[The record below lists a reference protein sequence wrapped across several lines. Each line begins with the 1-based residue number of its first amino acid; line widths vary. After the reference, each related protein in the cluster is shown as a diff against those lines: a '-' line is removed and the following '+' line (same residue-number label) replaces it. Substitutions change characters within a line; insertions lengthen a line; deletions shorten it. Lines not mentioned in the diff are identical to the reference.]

1 MDHKYDDDDSQPRWE
16 GRNSKKDLLR
26 AEVWEAL
33 EAGGAA
39 IGSVVSRIPHFTGAN
54 QAAERLAALP
64 IWRSAR
70 VVKSNPDRPQI
81 PVRLRALQDGKLLYM
96 PVPEL
101 SADYPFVELDPAVLA
116 ERRVPLEEA
125 AVASGALAYGRR
137 VQFEEMQPFDLVV
150 VGCVAV
156 TRQGGRTGK
165 GGGFADLELGIFREM
180 GLVRPETPI
189 ITTVHPLQIVDDDRL
204 LMAAHDSALNWIITP
219 DEVIDTQTPY
229 KQPGGVDWTAVQ
241 PDQYRDIPFLTRL
254 RESLSR

>member
-1 MDHKYDDDDSQPRWE
+1 MDHRQNDAQPRWE
-16 GRNSKKDLLR
+16 GRNSEKDRLR

-33 EAGGAA
+33 ETNGAA
-39 IGSVVSRIPHFTGAN
+39 IGSVGSRIPHFVGAE

-64 IWRSAR
+64 IWRNAR

-101 SADYPFVELDPAVLA
+101 SADYPFVELDPTLLA
-116 ERRVPLEEA
+116 EHGIPLEEA
-125 AVASGALAYGRR
+125 AVASGALAHGRR

-180 GLVRPETPI
+180 GLVKPETPI
-189 ITTVHPLQIVDDDRL
+189 ITTVHPLQVVDNDRL
-204 LMAAHDSALNWIITP
+204 FMAGHDSALNWIITP
-219 DEVIDTQTPY
+219 DEVIDTRTPY
-229 KQPGGVDWTAVQ
+229 EQPKGVDWEAVQ
-241 PDQYRDIPFLTRL
+241 PDQYRDIPFLARL